1 MGIFNCVFFS
11 YEMIA
16 LLTIPNMILFHL
28 FSGQKCDLYLEN
40 LVLLGGVTS
49 DITDV
54 FQPVFLGKRSYLQDP
69 RKNVS
74 RDFQE
79 GRPTVFFL
87 KFDVLSDKNKN
98 LLLPKMTTGSQG
110 FPLTIS
116 ILCRL
121 YNMTSIISRKK
132 IIEIRA
138 ADTDKLL
145 VIFIN
150 GFLSMK
156 DRAISFLLR

>member
-1 MGIFNCVFFS
+1 
-11 YEMIA
+11 
-16 LLTIPNMILFHL
+16 MILFHL

-54 FQPVFLGKRSYLQDP
+54 FQPFFLGKRSYLQDP
-69 RKNVS
+69 RNNGS

-98 LLLPKMTTGSQG
+98 LLLPKMTTGSQV
-110 FPLTIS
+110 FPLTSLAPITEVRCET
-116 ILCRL
+116 LER
-121 YNMTSIISRKK
+121 R
-132 IIEIRA
+132 
-138 ADTDKLL
+138 
-145 VIFIN
+145 
-150 GFLSMK
+150 
-156 DRAISFLLR
+156 